1 MAARPAGQSKT
12 TRRTGQASEEAKK
25 SKSEVDVD
33 VGDARDRAVLPLA
46 TSAVGRLA
54 VDKMVRLQAT
64 SYRLRVTGYELQ
76 ATSYRLPR
84 ASQDKRRPT
93 LTHCSSQTR
102 AVQIPTN
109 RRRC

>member
-54 VDKMVRLQAT
+54 VDKMARLQAT
-64 SYRLRVTGYELQ
+64 SCRLRVAGFPGP
-76 ATSYRLPR
+76 ARAKGGRRLPTALPKPGPYR
-84 ASQDKRRPT
+84 
-93 LTHCSSQTR
+93 SSRTG
-102 AVQIPTN
+102 AGAKN
-109 RRRC
+109 K